1 MSSLAFTTRI
11 VYFTFMAFKTITISV
26 TAYER
31 LKKLKEPGESFSEV
45 VLRELPDPCDTCGDI
60 LHSFKHRPVPRA
72 NPKLREAMLAGRGRR
87 SPRRI

>member
-1 MSSLAFTTRI
+1 MC
-11 VYFTFMAFKTITISV
+11 MAFKTITISV

-45 VLRELPDPCDTCGDI
+45 VLRELPEPCDTCGDI
-60 LHSFKHRPVPRA
+60 LASFKRQPVPHA

-87 SPRRI
+87 SSRKV